1 VSSLKRLFWNGRA
14 RRLRALWRLAL
25 QTALLV
31 ACTLASGLVLT
42 LLALPFGVAPGS
54 PSPET
59 PPGTARL
66 LSALAG
72 MGGVAASMA
81 AAARYLDRRP
91 FADFGFHLDR
101 RWRADLGFGLALGPL
116 LMGGIFATGW
126 GLDWIE
132 VTGTLAPAERGG
144 SFALPFAG
152 ALVAFV
158 CVGIYEEMI
167 SRGYHLLNV
176 AEGLSGLLGPRAALA
191 VGCVASS
198 AVFGVLHW
206 GNPNATLRS
215 TACLVGAGLLFGLA
229 YVVTGELGLP
239 IGLHISWNFAQGNV
253 FGFPVSGTDAGATLL
268 GTRPTGPEWW
278 TGGAFGPEAGASG
291 ILALLVAVVAVFVW
305 TRFRRGDARPR
316 LALAHYAPPGET
328 DGVAEVRQASPRSE
342 SA

>member
-1 VSSLKRLFWNGRA
+1 MSSLKRLFWDGRT
-14 RRLRALWRLAL
+14 RRLRAGWRLVL

-31 ACTLASGLVLT
+31 ACTLATGLVLT

-54 PSPET
+54 PGPET

-91 FADFGFHLDR
+91 FAGFGFHLSR
-101 RWRADLGFGLALGPL
+101 RWGADLAFGLALGPA
-116 LMGGIFATGW
+116 LMGSIFLIGW
-126 GLDWIE
+126 GLGWIE
-132 VTGTLAPAERGG
+132 VTGVLVPAERGG

-152 ALVAFV
+152 ALVTFV
-158 CVGIYEEMI
+158 CVGIYEEMVA
-167 SRGYHLLNV
+167 RGYHLLNV
-176 AEGLSGLLGPRAALA
+176 AEGLAGFVGPQAALA
-191 VGCVASS
+191 VGCGASA
-198 AVFGVLHW
+198 AVFGALHW

-253 FGFPVSGTDAGATLL
+253 FGFPVSGTDAGAALL
-268 GTRPTGPEWW
+268 GTRSTGPEWW
-278 TGGAFGPEAGASG
+278 TGGAFGPEAGVSG
-291 ILALLVAVVAVFVW
+291 VLALGVAALAILAW
-305 TRFRRGDARPR
+305 TRFRHGDARPR
-316 LALAHYAPPGET
+316 LALARYDPPGTAAER
-328 DGVAEVRQASPRSE
+328 VAEAE

>member
-1 VSSLKRLFWNGRA
+1 MSSLKRLFWNDRT
-14 RRLRALWRLAL
+14 RRLRALWRLLL
-25 QTALLV
+25 QTGLLV
-31 ACTLASGLVLT
+31 GCTLAGGLVLA

-54 PSPET
+54 PSPEV

-66 LSALAG
+66 LSALAA

-81 AAARYLDRRP
+81 AAARFLDRRP

-101 RWRADLGFGLALGPL
+101 RWGADLAFGLALGPL
-116 LMGGIFATGW
+116 LMGSIFGIGW
-126 GLDWIE
+126 GLGWIE
-132 VTGTLAPAERGG
+132 VTDLLAPAERGG

-152 ALVAFV
+152 ALVAFL

-176 AEGLSGLLGPRAALA
+176 AEGLGDYVGPHAALA
-191 VGCVASS
+191 VGCVISS
-198 AVFGVLHW
+198 AVFGALHW
-206 GNPNATLRS
+206 GNPNATLLS

-239 IGLHISWNFAQGNV
+239 IGLHISWNFAQGNI
-253 FGFPVSGTDAGATLL
+253 FGFPVSGTDAGASLL
-268 GTRPTGPEWW
+268 ATRPTGPDWW

-291 ILALLVAVVAVFVW
+291 IGALLVAAVAILAW
-305 TRFRRGDARPR
+305 ARFQRGSARPR
-316 LALAHYAPPGET
+316 LAIARYAPPGET
-328 DGVAEVRQASPRSE
+328 KPTARTAQASPSPE